1 MARSFVAQF
10 TESHSRQH
18 LVRLRSDDGQDQ
30 IFEATLD
37 DDGLRRLCD
46 AVGLEYDQ
54 VTDPAEDD
62 AITGVIADIEIDD
75 DKLGALGF
83 TDVSERFQLYRVE
96 VCPDAK
102 DLQRRLVE
110 AAEDGY
116 VPEFLTQ
123 SGASYTLVSSIA
135 HEHEHGDEFDDEED
149 FDEEDEE

>member
-18 LVRLRSDDGQDQ
+18 LVRLRSDDGEDQ

-46 AVGLEYDQ
+46 EVGLEFDQ

-62 AITGVIADIEIDD
+62 AITGVIADIDIEDD
-75 DKLGALGF
+75 QLGALGF
-83 TDVSERFQLYRVE
+83 KDVSERFQLYRVE

-116 VPEFLTQ
+116 VPEFVTQ
-123 SGASYTLVSSIA
+123 SGTTYTLVSSIA
-135 HEHEHGDEFDDEED
+135 HEHGHEHEDEFEGDEEE
-149 FDEEDEE
+149 